1 MTLKDRWTAGTA
13 IDVFEVGELER
24 LAEDNKV
31 DVAIKWECGF
41 EIERIEWLNGYDP
54 DEPNNQVTGAAEPR
68 SV

>member
-1 MTLKDRWTAGTA
+1 MTLKDRWTAGAA
-13 IDVFEVGELER
+13 IDVFEVGKLER

-54 DEPNNQVTGAAEPR
+54 DEPNKTDQTAGENPAK
-68 SV
+68 